1 MATKKKKVNFHE
13 ILIQLFF
20 LCHILAMSALI
31 FALLASVIPPDQ
43 IWVFSFFGL
52 VFLPLFIVNIGFT
65 IIWILLRRK
74 YWLVSIIPLVLGF
87 SSFLNHFNIRF
98 GSEKDAV
105 SSSIKV
111 MSFNTRGFLVPDGEK
126 ANVFLQNT
134 FHFIENEK
142 PQIICFQD
150 FTLPYKGKYSTESL
164 KEILHLPYSKYR
176 NYFNYTIPNG
186 ASGLAIYSKYPIV
199 DSSWIKFEDE
209 YIGMY
214 VDIQCKTEIVRV
226 FSIHLQSY
234 RLFDEDKIIL
244 TSPTA
249 YGGMD
254 EAKIKNDSR
263 RIAWK
268 LRWAFKRRA
277 PEARLVAET
286 IKKSPYPVIVCGD
299 FNDTPASYTYRTI
312 AKNLKDPYHSFGSG
326 IAKTYNQSKY
336 PFRID
341 YILHSDKLESLNT
354 HINVTKASDHNM
366 ITAVFKSF
374 EETRIK

>member
-1 MATKKKKVNFHE
+1 MF
-13 ILIQLFF
+13 
-20 LCHILAMSALI
+20 ALV
-31 FALLASVIPPDQ
+31 FALLAAIIPPDQ

-52 VFLPLFIVNIGFT
+52 VFLPIFIVNIGFT

-74 YWLVSIIPLVLGF
+74 FWLLSIIPLVLGF

-98 GSEKDAV
+98 SSEKNTTA
-105 SSSIKV
+105 SSIKV
-111 MSFNTRGFLVPDGEK
+111 MSFNVRDFLVPDGEK
-126 ANVFLQNT
+126 ANAFLLNT
-134 FHFIENEK
+134 FQFIESEK

-150 FTLPYKGKYSTESL
+150 FTLHYKGKYSTESL
-164 KEILHLPYSKYR
+164 KDFLHLPYSSFR
-176 NYFNYTIPNG
+176 NYFNYTIPTG
-186 ASGLAIYSKYPIV
+186 ASGLAIYSKYPII
-199 DSSWIKFEDE
+199 DSSWIKFEEE

-214 VDIQCKTEIVRV
+214 VDIQCKTEIIRV

-249 YGGMD
+249 YGDMNKL
-254 EAKIKNDSR
+254 KIKSDSR

-277 PEARLVAET
+277 PEARLIAET

-299 FNDTPASYTYRTI
+299 FNDTPASYTYHTI
-312 AKNLKDPYHSFGSG
+312 TKNLKDPYHSFGSG

-341 YILHSDKLESLNT
+341 YILHSDKLECLNT
-354 HINVTKASDHNM
+354 HINTTQASDHNM
-366 ITAVFKSF
+366 VTAIFKPF
-374 EETRIK
+374 GEDHIK